1 MTAAVNKATKANRVA
16 RISKV
21 ARVAKVVRQAQGA
34 VIQETR
40 DNRAEQIVVVVSKV
54 NRAERQIVIANKD
67 SKGICPTVIANK
79 DKKGICPTVIASK
92 ASKKKLL
99 QIVML
104 HLTTKIRTV
113 SSQNREVLRKVRI
126 LTAEWVIKGICL
138 IKVRARSSTAG
149 SFF

>member
-1 MTAAVNKATKANRVA
+1 MTAAVNKATKANLAA
-16 RISKV
+16 RINK
-21 ARVAKVVRQAQGA
+21 AGKVVRQAQGV

-40 DNRAEQIVVVVSKV
+40 DNRVDQIVVVVSKV
-54 NRAERQIVIANKD
+54 NREERQIVIANKG
-67 SKGICPTVIANK
+67 SKA
-79 DKKGICPTVIASK
+79 ICPTVIASK